1 MLLTLI
7 RLIQMNNNIDKM
19 CFADLIKKG
28 VIRIPQIQRDYA
40 QGRQHKEVKEIRNHF
55 VRTLMLVITGKSAE
69 SQLDF
74 IYGSDR
80 NGAFEP
86 LDGQQRLTTL
96 FLLHWVLGV
105 NLLTEDGELSLIHI

>member
-1 MLLTLI
+1 
-7 RLIQMNNNIDKM
+7 MNNNIDKM

-74 IYGSDR
+74 IYGRQNRRHNFNHYSFHNNRKIIKR
-80 NGAFEP
+80 N
-86 LDGQQRLTTL
+86 
-96 FLLHWVLGV
+96 
-105 NLLTEDGELSLIHI
+105 